1 MVDALIDPAI
11 QRRDAMFEKI
21 NGIGI
26 NIFDHCW
33 TPTLTDPPTVPAES
47 LIAFKAYHANY
58 LKAAGVKFVR
68 ILTDPTFY
76 WVGNQPGVAPYP
88 STAGL
93 KALFMEWVQT
103 CVTAGL
109 PVLVSFRDRSATT
122 LQPNVPAAPFHMAVS
137 TSDEMVES
145 YGQFLRTF
153 CTELAAISQT
163 MIMVNPNQEP
173 NVGQYTR
180 QGTVCGQAALVNPT
194 VVSGTLSIKLFG
206 LAKLDIVIASGRT
219 PAQVAS
225 DINAA
230 IAASGTYAGKVNAC
244 IMLNRLL
251 ITGTNTTNMLESV
264 DTSSTTFGGNL
275 GLKSFTTG
283 LDTMTYV
290 PGDGVSFFKKEA
302 TLRWNQIQTRMIQYM
317 REGAPL
323 MTFVPIGADFGTLEA
338 SLRAGMPGCGDAN
351 VIYDICHLYEPIISQ
366 QGQIGANQYLYQ
378 SPYPVTAPTVTTR
391 TTTVTRSAI
400 GQVDPID
407 PQYTPLY
414 LPGAATV
421 SIPTYT
427 YTTDYTVSNN
437 AVTWASGMGPAPGAT
452 YSLTH
457 QYHDQDWLNDIIAK
471 PPVRV
476 VDTTMVRGAGAT
488 DTIPAAYGA
497 LVPSLAPSG
506 NLAPNGI
513 RSITQG
519 GTTYVEGNA
528 WTVSGSTIT
537 WIGTGPATASTY
549 TLTAFFNRSLALQAH
564 VLNNAGITVTPSLT
578 SVASVLTVAQNYAT
592 SGYTSANLRAR
603 IKLIS
608 DVAKR
613 NNLKVLMGEFG
624 MPKQSDN
631 STTIRTFA
639 DQASNTAYY
648 QDFVAALNEFGVP
661 GLFWELRS
669 GAWGAFS
676 LSGNDNGSAV
686 SGINNS
692 DLRQTWVATALGFT
706 GDNPI

>member
-1 MVDALIDPAI
+1 MVDALFDADL
-11 QRRDAMFEKI
+11 QRRDAMFERI

-26 NIFDHCW
+26 NLFDHVW
-33 TPTLTDPPTVPAES
+33 TPTLTNPPTVPAES
-47 LIAFKAYHANY
+47 LIAFKPYHANY
-58 LKAAGVKFVR
+58 LKAAGVKFIR

-76 WVGNQPGVAPYP
+76 WIGNQPGVAPYA
-88 STAGL
+88 STPGL

-109 PVLVSFRDRSATT
+109 PVLVSFRDRSASTI
-122 LQPNVPAAPFHMAVS
+122 QPNVPAAPFHMAVS

-145 YGQFLRTF
+145 YGQFLRGF
-153 CTELAAISQT
+153 CTDLAAISQT

-173 NVGQYTR
+173 NVSQYTR
-180 QGTVCGQAALVNPT
+180 QGTICGQASLVNPT
-194 VVSGTLSIKLFG
+194 VAAGTLSIKLFG
-206 LAKLDIVIASGRT
+206 LDKLDIVLASGRT

-230 IAASGTYAGKVNAC
+230 IAANGDYTGKVNAC

-251 ITGTNTTNMLESV
+251 ITGTNTANMLESV
-264 DTSSTTFGGNL
+264 KTSSVSFGANL
-275 GLKSFTTG
+275 GLKRFTG
-283 LDTMTYV
+283 EDAITYV
-290 PGDGVSFFKKEA
+290 PGDGVSFHKKEA
-302 TLRWNQIQTRMIQYM
+302 TQRWNKIQTRMIEYM

-338 SLRAGMPGCGDAN
+338 SLRAGMPGCGDRN

-378 SPYPVTAPTVTTR
+378 SPYPVTPPTITSR
-391 TTTVTRSAI
+391 TTTVTRSTT

-421 SIPTYT
+421 SIPGYT
-427 YTTDYTVSNN
+427 YTTDYTVTNN
-437 AVTWASGMGPAPGAT
+437 AVIWVSGMGPALGAT
-452 YSLTH
+452 YPLTH
-457 QYHDQDWLNDIIAK
+457 QYYDQEWLNEVIAK

-476 VDTTMVRGAGAT
+476 VDTTIVRGAGAT
-488 DTIPAAYGA
+488 DTLNAAYGD
-497 LVPSLAPSG
+497 LVPSTPNQA
-506 NLAPNGI
+506 ANGI
-513 RSITQG
+513 RTITQG
-519 GTTYVEGNA
+519 ATNYVEGVN
-528 WTVSGSTIT
+528 WTVSGNIIT
-537 WIGTGPATASTY
+537 WIGAKPETASTY
-549 TLTAFFNRSLALQAH
+549 TGTFFVTRSLALQAY
-564 VLNNAGITVTPSLT
+564 VINNTGITVTPSLT
-578 SVASVLTVAQNYAT
+578 QVAYALTVSQNYAST
-592 SGYTSANLRAR
+592 GYGTANLRAR
-603 IKLIS
+603 IKLIA

-631 STTIRTFA
+631 ATPIRTYA

-648 QDFVAALNEFGVP
+648 QDFVEALNDFGVP

-669 GAWGAFS
+669 GSWGAFS
-676 LSGNDNGSAV
+676 LSGNDNGSTV

-692 DLRQTWVATALGFT
+692 DLRQTWVADALGFT
-706 GDNPI
+706 GANPIS